1 MKRGV
6 ERSEAEAIYAQGRE
20 PVVEVLLALAARVEA
35 QDAQLAKLAN
45 EARLEDILE
54 QDLSILGLDVLL
66 VVGCQVITDFG
77 KRIDLLAMDS
87 LGEVFAIELKRDRT
101 PREIVAQLLDYGS
114 WIRDL
119 DVERLSDIYARHNT
133 NGSGSLADGFR
144 ERFDDELPADL
155 NSSDQLIIV
164 ASELDA
170 STERIVSYLSEYG
183 VPVNA
188 VFFRYFKDGDRE
200 YLARS
205 WLLDPVEAEGRAR
218 RGGTGR
224 RRKPVWNGQ
233 DFYVSFGVGQRR
245 TWEDAVKYGF
255 VSGGGGRWYSQSLNA
270 LEPGHRVFVHI
281 PQRGFVGV
289 GEVEETVKPVE
300 EFTVGVNGQQVPIL
314 DAPLTAPEMGAGRD
328 DADTAEYLVRVK
340 WLKTLPE
347 SEAFWETGM
356 FANQNTACRLQGEK
370 SEFTIEKLTEHF
382 GLDADG

>member
-1 MKRGV
+1 MPIEVGIWRIDG
-6 ERSEAEAIYAQGRE
+6 AE
-20 PVVEVLLALAARVEA
+20 VARVA
-35 QDAQLAKLAN
+35 SSKLAN

-170 STERIVSYLSEYG
+170 STERIVSYLSE
-183 VPVNA
+183 
-188 VFFRYFKDGDRE
+188 
-200 YLARS
+200 
-205 WLLDPVEAEGRAR
+205 
-218 RGGTGR
+218 
-224 RRKPVWNGQ
+224 
-233 DFYVSFGVGQRR
+233 
-245 TWEDAVKYGF
+245 
-255 VSGGGGRWYSQSLNA
+255 
-270 LEPGHRVFVHI
+270 
-281 PQRGFVGV
+281 
-289 GEVEETVKPVE
+289 
-300 EFTVGVNGQQVPIL
+300 
-314 DAPLTAPEMGAGRD
+314 
-328 DADTAEYLVRVK
+328 
-340 WLKTLPE
+340 
-347 SEAFWETGM
+347 
-356 FANQNTACRLQGEK
+356 
-370 SEFTIEKLTEHF
+370 
-382 GLDADG
+382 